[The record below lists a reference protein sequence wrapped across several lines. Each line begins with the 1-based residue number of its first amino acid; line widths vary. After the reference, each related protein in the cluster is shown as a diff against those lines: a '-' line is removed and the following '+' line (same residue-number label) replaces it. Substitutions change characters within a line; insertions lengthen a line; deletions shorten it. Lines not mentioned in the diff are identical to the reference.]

1 MYVSIRTF
9 TKKVIESET
18 KMVSE
23 YRVKEIIQEW
33 CDEAEA
39 AASVK
44 LWKPSYE
51 LSLYT
56 KKPGLFI
63 GPRGERVAR
72 FQEKLMALG
81 IPSVQVQE
89 LSFVVKPTGGNAKK
103 IHRNM

>member
-9 TKKVIESET
+9 TKRVIESELR
-18 KMVSE
+18 MVSV

-44 LWKPSYE
+44 LWVPSYE
-51 LSLYT
+51 LSLNK

-63 GPRGERVAR
+63 GLRGERVAR
-72 FQEKLMALG
+72 FREKLLALG

-89 LSFVVKPTGGNAKK
+89 LSFVVKPTGKHTK
-103 IHRNM
+103 